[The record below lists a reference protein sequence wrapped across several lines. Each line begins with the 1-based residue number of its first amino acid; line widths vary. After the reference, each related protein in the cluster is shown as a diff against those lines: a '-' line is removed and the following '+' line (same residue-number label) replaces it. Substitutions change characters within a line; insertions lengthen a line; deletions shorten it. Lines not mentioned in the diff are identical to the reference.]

1 MVLSQKHFRIPHYSF
16 KNAIYIK
23 DQCVRRLAK
32 KAVMLGLISQVKR
45 KLLVA
50 KTIPVLAA

>member
-1 MVLSQKHFRIPHYSF
+1 MLARRTKLGRSSTR
-16 KNAIYIK
+16 NTLGLK

>member
-1 MVLSQKHFRIPHYSF
+1 MVLSQKHFRIPHYSY
-16 KNAIYIK
+16 NAIYLK